1 MPQRV
6 AAVFER
12 LRNDIERYA
21 ASSSSIVRQIQTLS
35 LNAAIEAARA
45 GNAGRGF
52 AVVAQEVK
60 QLAEEAERVAKTF
73 RESVAVSLTTGSIMA
88 SQLTEE
94 LEANQLMDLAH
105 SLAQSVSGILSG
117 RGPELCSLATDSDL
131 FAALQDGRDGSV
143 DRAEA
148 RLRTVLSLS
157 NSYRNAFIAD
167 LQGNV
172 VAAGLEKSKTTIGNV
187 AHSTTF
193 RTSVATITARQWH
206 ASYVWQNPIAKDQ
219 VSLMF
224 AAGVRHSV
232 APEGRPVGVLVL
244 EYDWGRQINALLEAA
259 AQSSSDAE
267 RIRLTLVDDKNC
279 TLASSWGAPFG
290 HKMQAD
296 LSRSEGAER
305 HPDKLLVHAQ
315 TIPTAGLELLRITCI
330 IEKRRLTK
338 EEAAST
344 VRARE
349 VATHNRHDL

>member
-12 LRNDIERYA
+12 IRDDIQRYA

-45 GNAGRGF
+45 GDAGRGF

-60 QLAEEAERVAKTF
+60 LLSEEAERVAKTF
-73 RESVAVSLTTGSIMA
+73 RESAAASLSTGSLMARQLTEDLEA
-88 SQLTEE
+88 SQL
-94 LEANQLMDLAH
+94 LDLAH
-105 SLAQSVSGILSG
+105 SLARSVSGILSG

-131 FAALQDGRDGSV
+131 YAALKDRTDETGA
-143 DRAEA
+143 RAEA

-157 NSYRNAFIAD
+157 DSYRNAFIAD
-167 LQGNV
+167 VQGDV
-172 VAAGLEKSKTTIGNV
+172 VAAGLEESKSKIRNV
-187 AHSTTF
+187 AHSTSF
-193 RTSVATITARQWH
+193 KASMATTTARKWH

-219 VSLMF
+219 VSVMF
-224 AAGVRHSV
+224 AAGVRHSM
-232 APEGRPVGVLVL
+232 ATEGPPVGVLVL
-244 EYDWGRQINALLEAA
+244 EFDWGTQINALLEAA
-259 AQSSSDAE
+259 AQTSSDAE
-267 RIRLTLVDDKNC
+267 RIRLTIVDGKNC

-296 LSRSEGAER
+296 LSQSEGAER
-305 HPDKLLVHAQ
+305 HPDGLLVYARA
-315 TIPTAGLELLRITCI
+315 IPANGLELLRLTCI

-344 VRARE
+344 VHARE
-349 VATHNRHDL
+349 VAAYGSRD